1 MDIGNL
7 DFKNGSVN
15 PSGIVPIAYR
25 IRRDYISA
33 FPTIVDTPDEETTVA
48 QYASYAG
55 DFVLVAAKKWEK
67 IYSTQGKGK
76 VFFEP
81 VGETDSRMYMNKG
94 TLSFPDLTDEARA
107 YAKDAANGD
116 YVYIIPT
123 PNKRY
128 HLLGSP
134 DYRVTSSISGDSGDA
149 PGSAKGLTIALEC
162 PDVTPLPRYAGALI
176 LSDGELD
183 CDTGIFTPTAG

>member
-15 PSGIVPIAYR
+15 PSGISPIAYR
-25 IRRDYISA
+25 IRKDHISA
-33 FPTIVDTPDEETTVA
+33 FPTIVDTPVEGTTVP
-48 QYASYAG
+48 QYANYTG
-55 DFVLVAAKKWEK
+55 DFVLVAGKKWEK

-81 VGETDSRMYMNKG
+81 IGETDTRMYTNKA
-94 TLSFPDLTDEARA
+94 TLFFPDLTDEARA

-116 YVYIIPT
+116 YIYVIPT

-128 HLLGSP
+128 HLIGHKH
-134 DYRVTSSISGDSGDA
+134 YRVTSPISGDSGDA
-149 PGSAKGLTIALEC
+149 AGSTKGLTINIEC
-162 PDVTPLPRYAGALI
+162 PDVTPLPRYIGAL
-176 LSDGELD
+176 LLADGELD
-183 CDTGIFTPTAG
+183 CETDVFTPAP